1 MVKEKINILFYLILK
16 MNREQQFQQ
25 SIVRSSGVIFSI
37 RSEFMMWFSLYENE
51 KKRKWKRN
59 EKSVI
64 KMKGR
69 MDVSEAKC

>member
-1 MVKEKINILFYLILK
+1 MK
-16 MNREQQFQQ
+16 MKRK
-25 SIVRSSGVIFSI
+25 
-37 RSEFMMWFSLYENE
+37 ENE
-51 KKRKWKRN
+51 KEN